1 MYSQELKDRVA
12 KSRDWKLSNV
22 ECARRLGITLDE
34 YLKIK
39 KRNIAI
45 LKSEIPNHL
54 RIFFMTIKIASAFTF
69 ASLI

>member
-39 KRNIAI
+39 KSLGFKSKN
-45 LKSEIPNHL
+45 LKYNSDHNTERINSEFYDL
-54 RIFFMTIKIASAFTF
+54 EKGT
-69 ASLI
+69 